1 MPLTVTQVWEPQG
14 NCFVCIAEITIVG
27 QAATVN
33 HIPREGDPR
42 KHFRVRRRKL
52 HAVQI

>member
-1 MPLTVTQVWEPQG
+1 MPLTVTQVWEPPG
-14 NCFVCIAEITIVG
+14 NSFVCVAEITIVG

-33 HIPREGDPR
+33 RRPCEGDPR
-42 KHFRVRRRKL
+42 KHFRARRRKL